1 MSATEVTR
9 TDSDG
14 EETAAESTTEPAMTP
29 PAEPPAEPGP
39 PRWTM
44 RRIGQLLAPALIFLG
59 IREFGLL
66 VLTWMAAVTDRSV
79 TEALRSW
86 DGQWFLAIAE
96 GGYQGVP
103 AGLVD
108 AFGQRSAETPLA
120 FFPGY
125 PTVVRWFAALDGDGG
140 MGLVTASFT
149 VTIVSGVACS
159 YALARLGTHIRGG
172 SRRTGLILVALFAA
186 TPMSIVLSMAYSEAM
201 FCALAA
207 WSLVGV
213 LEKRWL
219 LAGVCCAAAG
229 LVRSTGAALLLAVG
243 IAVVIAIV
251 KRRDGWRPW
260 AGGLIAPVGLIA
272 YLAWVGARTGEW
284 DGWFKLQERGWGTG
298 FDGGAAT
305 VKFSLEALA
314 DARSVLE
321 VTTVG
326 LIVVALVLL
335 VIAVVRKV
343 EWPLV
348 VFAAAVLAMD
358 LCANGLMNSKARL
371 MLPAFTLLIPVAL
384 ALAKRR
390 PSTAVLT
397 LCALAVAGSWFGAYS
412 ITSWGYAI

>member
-9 TDSDG
+9 VGS
-14 EETAAESTTEPAMTP
+14 EEEPAAEAATEPA
-29 PAEPPAEPGP
+29 EPQ
-39 PRWTM
+39 RWTA
-44 RRIGQLLAPALIFLG
+44 RRVGSLLVPALIFLG

-96 GGYQGVP
+96 GGYADVP
-103 AGLVD
+103 DGLVD

-125 PTVVRWFAALDGDGG
+125 PTVVRWVAGIDGG
-140 MGLVTASFT
+140 SGIGLVTASFT
-149 VTIVSGVACS
+149 VTIVSGVVCS
-159 YALARLGTHIRGG
+159 YALARLGAHIRGG

-201 FCALAA
+201 FCAFAA
-207 WSLVGV
+207 WALVGV
-213 LEKRWL
+213 LEKRWI
-219 LAGVCCAAAG
+219 LAGLCCAAAG

-243 IAVVIAIV
+243 LAAIV
-251 KRRDGWRPW
+251 AISKRRDGWRPW
-260 AGGLIAPVGLIA
+260 AGAAIAPLGLLT
-272 YLAWVGARTGEW
+272 YLAWVGMRTGEW

-298 FDGGAAT
+298 FDGGVAT
-305 VKFSLEALA
+305 VRFSLEALA

-326 LIVVALVLL
+326 LIVVAIALL
-335 VIAVVRKV
+335 VIGIVRKV
-343 EWPLV
+343 EWPLMV
-348 VFAAAVLAMD
+348 YAAAVLAMD

-390 PSTAVLT
+390 PSTTVLT
-397 LCALAVAGSWFGAYS
+397 LCSLVVASSWFGAYS
-412 ITSWGYAI
+412 ITTWGYAI